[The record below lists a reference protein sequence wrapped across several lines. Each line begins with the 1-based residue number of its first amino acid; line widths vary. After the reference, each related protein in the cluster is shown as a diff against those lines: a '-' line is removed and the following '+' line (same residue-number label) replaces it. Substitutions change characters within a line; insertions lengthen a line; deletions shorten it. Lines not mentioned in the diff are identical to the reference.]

1 MIHSP
6 LFLLR
11 LEERENPAGIGTG
24 LATMMSFGIPPS
36 DPTSPPTSP
45 PPPASG
51 GGGTVVISPPPPTSP
66 PTPSAQPRVYL

>member
-1 MIHSP
+1 MTHSP

-24 LATMMSFGIPPS
+24 LATMLSFGIPPV

-45 PPPASG
+45 PPPPAG
-51 GGGTVVISPPPPTSP
+51 GGGTVVVSPPPPTSP
-66 PTPSAQPRVYL
+66 PTPTSTSPVYL